1 MGDTSGEEGM
11 LSHMAP
17 LGLRREGVRAAGD
30 RSSDRDATRSRE
42 RRAVHVVE
50 PLLLLRGG
58 GEEDGTARLALLA
71 AAAVDAATLRSV
83 CLLFWNQIVTDFI
96 SIDPAFAT
104 ASRSSREGCEF
115 WWKRFSSI
123 TSWAWVN
130 RFRVLRVAVTVLLLI
145 VSSAESMLVVEDVRD
160 SDGWVACMGGKRG
173 RGERGEIGRAHV

>member
-1 MGDTSGEEGM
+1 MSLSARRAAAQAHSSVRRVRGFLPKSTYSREGGLVGDTSGEEGM

-30 RSSDRDATRSRE
+30 RSSDRDAMRSRE

-83 CLLFWNQIVTDFI
+83 CLLFWNQIVTDLI
-96 SIDPAFAT
+96 SL
-104 ASRSSREGCEF
+104 G
-115 WWKRFSSI
+115 K
-123 TSWAWVN
+123 WVD
-130 RFRVLRVAVTVLLLI
+130 AV
-145 VSSAESMLVVEDVRD
+145 S
-160 SDGWVACMGGKRG
+160 G
-173 RGERGEIGRAHV
+173 